1 MQKHPSILPN
11 DFDISPATG
20 QLVLNVPPETNQLII
35 GKDSDAYEPSSD
47 LEHTFEFECR
57 TQTSIQ
63 NDLISSSKDS
73 VIQEPDYVNISSKVT
88 IVVFLFFLLNF
99 NNYLTIYF
107 SYQNCLILHIHY
119 QQLLQTIMQKNFV
132 KQWPNQLPDAK
143 LLLFNFIKLMEV
155 VLVLVLLD

>member
-73 VIQEPDYVNISSKVT
+73 VIQEPDYVNVSSKVT
-88 IVVFLFFLLNF
+88 IV
-99 NNYLTIYF
+99 I
-107 SYQNCLILHIHY
+107 CLVE
-119 QQLLQTIMQKNFV
+119 F
-132 KQWPNQLPDAK
+132 
-143 LLLFNFIKLMEV
+143 E
-155 VLVLVLLD
+155 